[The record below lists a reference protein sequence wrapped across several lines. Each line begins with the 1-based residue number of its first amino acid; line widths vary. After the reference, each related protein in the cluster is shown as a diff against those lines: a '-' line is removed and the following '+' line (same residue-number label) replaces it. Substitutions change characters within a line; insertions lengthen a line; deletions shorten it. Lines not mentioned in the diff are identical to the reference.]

1 MQWIVRTAGQ
11 MILPAS
17 SGYRCL
23 CNHFS
28 MGDNLRMSPPTQPPE
43 RKLGQGM
50 LAICFALALAAL
62 TVFFDGW
69 IARQNNPNTDPNSET
84 LKDGSLQVILL
95 RNRQG
100 HYVSAGTVNGRP
112 VTFLLDT
119 GATDVAV
126 PAGLAENLGLNYGTQ
141 TRVNTAAGV
150 VPVFS
155 TTINRLTLGQIEL
168 SGVSASI
175 TPSMGG
181 ETILLGMS
189 ALKQIEFTQRGN
201 TLTLRQFKRPELRS

>member
-1 MQWIVRTAGQ
+1 
-11 MILPAS
+11 
-17 SGYRCL
+17 
-23 CNHFS
+23 
-28 MGDNLRMSPPTQPPE
+28 
-43 RKLGQGM
+43 M
-50 LAICFALALAAL
+50 LVICFALALTAL
-62 TVFFDGW
+62 TLFFDDW
-69 IARQNNPNTDPNSET
+69 IANQNNPNTDPESVK
-84 LKDGSLQVILL
+84 LADGSLQVVLL

-126 PAGLAENLGLNYGTQ
+126 PAGIAEKLNLKHGTRAWV
-141 TRVNTAAGV
+141 TTAAGV

-155 TTINRLTLGQIEL
+155 TTINQLTLGHIL
-168 SGVSASI
+168 LNSVSASI

-201 TLTLRQFKRPELRS
+201 TLTLRQRGS

>member
-1 MQWIVRTAGQ
+1 M
-11 MILPAS
+11 
-17 SGYRCL
+17 
-23 CNHFS
+23 
-28 MGDNLRMSPPTQPPE
+28 MSPPTQPPE

-69 IARQNNPNTDPNSET
+69 IERQNDPSSET
-84 LKDGSLQVILL
+84 LKDGSLQVVLL

-126 PAGLAENLGLNYGTQ
+126 PAGLAENLGLNYGAQ
-141 TRVNTAAGV
+141 TRVNTATGV

-155 TTINRLTLGQIEL
+155 TTINQLTLGQIEL
-168 SGVSASI
+168 SEVSASI

>member
-1 MQWIVRTAGQ
+1 MTS
-11 MILPAS
+11 PAS
-17 SGYRCL
+17 SVFCWL

-28 MGDNLRMSPPTQPPE
+28 LGDNLSMSPPTQPPE

-50 LAICFALALAAL
+50 LAICFALALTAL

-69 IARQNNPNTDPNSET
+69 IARQNNPNTDPDST
-84 LKDGSLQVILL
+84 VLKDGSLQVVLL

-126 PAGLAENLGLNYGTQ
+126 PAGLAENLGLNYGAR

-155 TTINRLTLGQIEL
+155 TTINQLTLGQIEL
-168 SGVSASI
+168 NGVSASI
-175 TPSMGG
+175 TLSMGG

-201 TLTLRQFKRPELRS
+201 TLTLRQFRNSKLRS